1 MNDRDPDLPVDPEV
15 SPFDVAT
22 PVAAERTWDVLLAIA
37 AGGAIGG
44 AARYLLSQATP
55 DTLFPWSTFVEN
67 VVGCF
72 LLGALMIYLLDVW
85 PPTRYLRPFLA
96 VGVLGGFTTFSAYTS
111 ETRELVQDGQVPIAL
126 TYLFTSVA
134 VGLAAVWSGIRLARA
149 LTREEHA

>member
-1 MNDRDPDLPVDPEV
+1 
-15 SPFDVAT
+15 
-22 PVAAERTWDVLLAIA
+22 
-37 AGGAIGG
+37 
-44 AARYLLSQATP
+44 
-55 DTLFPWSTFVEN
+55 VEN

-72 LLGALMIYLLDVW
+72 LLAALMVYLLDVW

-149 LTREEHA
+149 LTTEEHA